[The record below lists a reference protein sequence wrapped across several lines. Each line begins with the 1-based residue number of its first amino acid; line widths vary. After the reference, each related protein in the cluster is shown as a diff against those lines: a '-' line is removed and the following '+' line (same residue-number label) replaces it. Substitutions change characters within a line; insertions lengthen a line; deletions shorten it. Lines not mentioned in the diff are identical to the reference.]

1 MLMAHG
7 KASPLSSFPAIAIV
21 DVQYILQNAQAA
33 KNLKQ
38 IITNQRQTYADS
50 IAQQE
55 RNVRTVEQEVSQQH
69 QELSQE
75 ELIQKRHALEQ
86 QIAQIRTNIEQH
98 RQQLNQIFT
107 QSMSKIRETILTI
120 IAEIAEER
128 GLTLVLFKHQ
138 VIVFD
143 QSLDLTQV
151 VLEHLDESLPEIDHI
166 LSQIENLEQVSQTS
180 SQ

>member
-1 MLMAHG
+1 
-7 KASPLSSFPAIAIV
+7 
-21 DVQYILQNAQAA
+21 
-33 KNLKQ
+33 
-38 IITNQRQTYADS
+38 
-50 IAQQE
+50 
-55 RNVRTVEQEVSQQH
+55 
-69 QELSQE
+69 
-75 ELIQKRHALEQ
+75 
-86 QIAQIRTNIEQH
+86 
-98 RQQLNQIFT
+98 
-107 QSMSKIRETILTI
+107 MSKIRETILTI